1 MLRYRLPV
9 PAYAWVVL
17 QRILSNP
24 QLRLSRESLLSRSRL
39 AHVCSCSASPSST
52 APWPVSLTALTQ
64 LTPDLKHIISKE
76 RLPFSIA
83 YFGSLALTLFFA
95 IGVRST
101 IGTLVAAIVQVAALL
116 TYLAAY
122 LPGGVVTLRMG
133 SQMLLR
139 GAGNVLPV

>member
-1 MLRYRLPV
+1 M
-9 PAYAWVVL
+9 
-17 QRILSNP
+17 
-24 QLRLSRESLLSRSRL
+24 
-39 AHVCSCSASPSST
+39 
-52 APWPVSLTALTQ
+52 
-64 LTPDLKHIISKE
+64 
-76 RLPFSIA
+76 PFSIA

>member
-1 MLRYRLPV
+1 M
-9 PAYAWVVL
+9 
-17 QRILSNP
+17 
-24 QLRLSRESLLSRSRL
+24 
-39 AHVCSCSASPSST
+39 
-52 APWPVSLTALTQ
+52 
-64 LTPDLKHIISKE
+64 
-76 RLPFSIA
+76 
-83 YFGSLALTLFFA
+83 
-95 IGVRST
+95 RST